1 MGGKE
6 MCKEVGKGREVPSGD
21 GELERDKAEKKGI
34 TIWGLAD
41 GGN

>member
-21 GELERDKAEKKGI
+21 WGIGGRQGGEEGDYHLGI
-34 TIWGLAD
+34 GGWG
-41 GGN
+41 